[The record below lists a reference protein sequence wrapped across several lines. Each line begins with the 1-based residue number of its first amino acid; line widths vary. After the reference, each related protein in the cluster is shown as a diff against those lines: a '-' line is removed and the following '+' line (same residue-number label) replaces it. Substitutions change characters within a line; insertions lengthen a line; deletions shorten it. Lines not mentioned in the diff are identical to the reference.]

1 MPEGQRSTMKKTG
14 SRTFSARRAVVVA
27 FLLLLVAGG
36 ISPAPASAQFGN
48 LVVSITS
55 PTAGSTVTGTITATA
70 SVTIIGSLT
79 VQSVQFKLDGAN
91 LGAADTTAPYAIS
104 WDTRTTTNASHTLT
118 AVAKDTL
125 GVEYTSDAVTITVFN
140 DKTPPVVALTAPAG
154 GAFVRDTI
162 TVSATASDNV

>member
-104 WDTRTTTNASHTLT
+104 
-118 AVAKDTL
+118 
-125 GVEYTSDAVTITVFN
+125 
-140 DKTPPVVALTAPAG
+140 
-154 GAFVRDTI
+154 
-162 TVSATASDNV
+162 